1 MIDSR
6 TATKQAKLHAI
17 LDAATELLVVKPT
30 ASLND
35 IAEEAG
41 VGIATLHRYIDSRDH
56 LMSQLGFRAI
66 AVVSE
71 TMSRIQLDEEHV
83 EAYIPQLIEEL
94 IPLGDKIYFLSH
106 ETALNDNEEL
116 VKAEQKVLE
125 PIKHAIQLLQQQGKF
140 RQDLSSDWIFG
151 VLYSLLFHTWQ
162 QVQRGYVARHSAAKL
177 LMDTLFLGV
186 QRRGAHDE

>member
-1 MIDSR
+1 MNDSR

-41 VGIATLHRYIDSRDH
+41 IGIATLHRYIDSRDH

-71 TMSRIQLDEEHV
+71 TMSRIQLDEEHA
-83 EAYIPQLIEEL
+83 EAYIPRLIEEL
-94 IPLGDKIYFLSH
+94 IPLGDKIYFLAH
-106 ETALNDNEEL
+106 ETALNENEEL
-116 VKAEQKVLE
+116 VKAEQKLLE
-125 PIKHAIQLLQQQGKF
+125 PIKQAIQLLQQQGKF

-162 QVQRGYVARHSAAKL
+162 QVQQGYVARHSAAKL

-186 QRRGAHDE
+186 QKRGAQDE